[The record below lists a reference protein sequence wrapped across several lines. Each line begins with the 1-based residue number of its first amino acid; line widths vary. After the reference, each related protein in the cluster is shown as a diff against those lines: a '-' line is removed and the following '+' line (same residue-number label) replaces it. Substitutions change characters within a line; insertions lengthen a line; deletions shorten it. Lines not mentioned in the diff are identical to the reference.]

1 MVATRPEHDFG
12 GLDRLLGDGL
22 QALDITP
29 AEHAHVTS
37 HYLGLGDELDAHWS
51 ATQGHNVISP
61 QGSFLL
67 GTVVRNIHRNDDIDI
82 DCVALRDIDKASTTQ
97 ADLKADVGV
106 AARKYAAKPD
116 SEHPA
121 VSQCSRCWTLTWN
134 GMHLDVLPAIPNRE
148 IGGTNILITD
158 REVRRWLDSNPA
170 GYAQW
175 FRNRMR
181 DEFLAER
188 VILAK
193 KLEVEDV
200 PDWRVKTT
208 LQQAVQAL
216 KRHRD
221 IYFGGRLDDRPPSI
235 IITTLAA
242 LAYPGRGDLYD
253 VLREISQT
261 MGAHLT
267 RVAGKWVLP
276 NPAQEDENFAD
287 SWAADPRRATNFFKW
302 LENAQSTFENIG
314 RRGGLDRTVPLLAE
328 AFGDRFAKAA
338 AQSLGGSVHR
348 TVQDGRLQVVTGGA
362 LVATTAGR
370 TVRSHGFAGGSTR

>member
-1 MVATRPEHDFG
+1 MVAIRPEQMLG
-12 GLDRLLGDGL
+12 SLDRLLGDGL

-29 AEHAHVTS
+29 TEHAHVTS
-37 HYLGLGDELDAHWS
+37 HYIGLGNELDVHWS

-82 DCVALRDIDKASTTQ
+82 DCVALRDIDKGSTTQ
-97 ADLKADVGV
+97 AELKADVGV

-116 SEHPA
+116 SEYPA
-121 VSQCSRCWTLTWN
+121 VSQCSRCWTLTWT

-188 VILAK
+188 LILAK

-221 IYFGGRLDDRPPSI
+221 IYFGDRLGDRPPSI

-242 LAYPGRGDLYD
+242 LAYTGRGDLYD
-253 VLREISQT
+253 VLREITAT

-267 RVAGKWVLP
+267 RVDGKWVLP
-276 NPAQEDENFAD
+276 NPAQPAENFAD
-287 SWAADPRRATNFFKW
+287 SWTSDPRRAAVFFEW
-302 LENAQSTFENIG
+302 LDNAESTFENLG

-328 AFGDRFAKAA
+328 AFGDRFAMAA
-338 AQSLGGSVHR
+338 AQSLGSSVHR
-348 TVQDGRLQVVTGGA
+348 TSQNGKLQAVTGGA
-362 LVATTAGR
+362 LVAATAGR
-370 TVRSHGFAGGSTR
+370 TVRKHGFAGGSTR